1 MKPTHK
7 KIEEANNLEA
17 LSIRLI
23 NRTKSLKAQLENI
36 YLKLDKLEGINR
48 MENLKLYEAIKSLE
62 LCQNICLVDYLYLVL
77 KNEI

>member
-62 LCQNICLVDYLYLVL
+62 LWQNSCLVDYLYLVL